1 MMLKSVDERGAY
13 AQQPSF
19 HRPYRLRLYRSP
31 TGRAVVV
38 VTAEPFT
45 TWLVRLGPAVAPAL
59 SACHGFDPCNVLWI
73 AEDPGYDPAD
83 PDLDPALVEGL
94 TAAASY
100 TLCTFGPYPDTPEH
114 ARPRL
119 PIHMWV
125 ASSAERVA
133 RRLVCQPC
141 RSAAQTSPY
150 DPVHI
155 VIPWV
160 ARNAAPLASNVA
172 LRLAGSANI
181 LAKSGA
187 NMCTGSYGEVCDGR
201 GRGKSLWRS
210 GYART
215 PALDF
220 LRVHNAA
227 WFLWT
232 RNRP

>member
-13 AQQPSF
+13 AQQPGF

-100 TLCTFGPYPDTPEH
+100 TRCTFGPYPDTPEQL
-114 ARPRL
+114 RYLLCEPVPRSWVEDALLRGGLDDGGANPSPDPAL
-119 PIHMWV
+119 PTRMAELV
-125 ASSAERVA
+125 RGPAGDLLRALGLLTVPPTLDDTVPDAAER
-133 RRLVCQPC
+133 RG
-141 RSAAQTSPY
+141 
-150 DPVHI
+150 
-155 VIPWV
+155 
-160 ARNAAPLASNVA
+160 
-172 LRLAGSANI
+172 AG
-181 LAKSGA
+181 
-187 NMCTGSYGEVCDGR
+187 DGR
-201 GRGKSLWRS
+201 R
-210 GYART
+210 
-215 PALDF
+215 
-220 LRVHNAA
+220 
-227 WFLWT
+227 
-232 RNRP
+232 